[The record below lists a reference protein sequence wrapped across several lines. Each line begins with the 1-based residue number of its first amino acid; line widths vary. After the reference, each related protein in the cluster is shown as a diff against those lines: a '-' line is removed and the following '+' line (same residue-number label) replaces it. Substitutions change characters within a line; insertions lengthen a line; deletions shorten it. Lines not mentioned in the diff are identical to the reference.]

1 MLVRQI
7 LLQKP
12 DHAIHSIPPNKTI
25 GEAAQSLAEKRV
37 GALLVASETMPLA
50 GIVSERDIVRELG
63 RRGPACLPERI
74 DGVMTAGVVT
84 CTPADT
90 AVDVL
95 TQMTSGRFRH
105 MPVVE
110 HGEIVGVISI
120 GDVVK
125 ARINEVESEN
135 TAMAELIAGTA

>member
-7 LLQKP
+7 LSQKP
-12 DHAIHSIPPNKTI
+12 NTAIHSIAPGETI
-25 GEAAQSLAEKRV
+25 ADASKVLAEKSV

-63 RRGPACLPERI
+63 RRGPVCLQERV

-84 CTPADT
+84 CAPSDS
-90 AVDVL
+90 AVSVL
-95 TQMTSGRFRH
+95 TEMTSGRFRH

-110 HGEIVGVISI
+110 HGEILGVISI

-125 ARINEVESEN
+125 ARIDEVESEN
-135 TAMAELIAGTA
+135 SAMAELIAGTG